1 MLLRT
6 LVRIIRFRCP
16 RSPCKILAKVIEYCK
31 YHVGNQKSTD
41 DKPATPEAEVKSWD
55 DQDFVRV
62 DQATLFDLIMIFDE
76 HFLALSSLPS
86 KLVYLARM

>member
-6 LVRIIRFRCP
+6 LVRIIRIRCP

-41 DKPATPEAEVKSWD
+41 DKPATPEDEVKSWD
-55 DQDFVRV
+55 NQDFVRV
-62 DQATLFDLIMIFDE
+62 DQATLFDLIMVMTLTVVLFQSV
-76 HFLALSSLPS
+76 L
-86 KLVYLARM
+86 M